1 MGYQLAP
8 KTAPKGQIA
17 TPTAVVK
24 QAVQQSV
31 QHTAVATSRVK
42 TQGKTVALAGEQLD
56 TVLQV
61 TENVVPETLMADSVE
76 TLLDTLSKTARLY
89 QFEVLRYQTLVDT
102 LRLTHQAERVTL
114 QLQQDVL
121 RDALFDAENRA
132 RCTFLGVPCMT
143 RWQAFAV
150 GVGVA
155 VTVLVLR

>member
-8 KTAPKGQIA
+8 KNAPNGPIAIPTDTAAIVKAQ
-17 TPTAVVK
+17 THTDTASKRVMVQGEVVR
-24 QAVQQSV
+24 Q
-31 QHTAVATSRVK
+31 R
-42 TQGKTVALAGEQLD
+42 GEALDSILN
-56 TVLQV
+56 V
-61 TENVVPETLMADSVE
+61 TEHIAPDSLTADSLT
-76 TLLDTLSKTARLY
+76 TLVDTLSKTARLY

-114 QLQQDVL
+114 HLQQDVL
-121 RDALFDAENRA
+121 RDALLDAENRA